1 MAHCYVKRFVLCT
14 DPPTELSPAE
24 YKEKHMVLVLNLID
38 TDHHRDY
45 AVEILQ
51 QYGKV
56 SLNFGLRLISVHTVS
71 LI

>member
-1 MAHCYVKRFVLCT
+1 
-14 DPPTELSPAE
+14 
-24 YKEKHMVLVLNLID
+24 MVLMLNLID

-56 SLNFGLRLISVHTVS
+56 CLISLVKKIDVSFARVTGSTIQTLLTVILES
-71 LI
+71 MTISFHFG

>member
-1 MAHCYVKRFVLCT
+1 
-14 DPPTELSPAE
+14 
-24 YKEKHMVLVLNLID
+24 MVLMLNLID

-56 SLNFGLRLISVHTVS
+56 SMSFNNIFGLKIDVS
-71 LI
+71 